1 MRQIKRFL
9 FLLAGACLMIACSKS
24 DSLVNGDDEN
34 VNLKK
39 GGADP
44 TTVTVPFKSDF
55 TVWDHSDYTDPGCGG
70 FPVLVL
76 TMDGEGTATHLGQ
89 FTSHWTFC
97 CDVTTGYYYN
107 TIAVFTAAN
116 GDELYISIPEGYII
130 PNDGDNSDYYE
141 TKFNDPMYFV
151 GGTGRFEGAS
161 GSGMTNAFVH
171 NNPDD
176 WHTDF
181 FGTGTLILVKGK
193 K

>member
-1 MRQIKRFL
+1 MKQINRILFL
-9 FLLAGACLMIACSKS
+9 FAGICLVIACSKADSFLGS
-24 DSLVNGDDEN
+24 DETQ

-39 GGADP
+39 GGMDQK
-44 TTVTVPFKSDF
+44 TVTVPFKSHF
-55 TVWDHSDYTDPGCGG
+55 TVWDHSDYSDPGCGG
-70 FPVLVL
+70 FPLLVL
-76 TMDGEGTATHLGQ
+76 TMDGEGTATHLGF

-97 CDVTTGYYYN
+97 CDVITGYYYN

-116 GDELYISIPEGYII
+116 GDELYISIPEGYIV
-130 PNDGDNSDYYE
+130 PNEEDNSDFYE

-161 GSGMTNAFVH
+161 GNGMTNAYVH

-181 FGTGTLILVKGK
+181 FSSGTLTLIKGK
-193 K
+193 